1 MVEADNVDCKTT
13 SQRLSAYLD
22 GELPQAGAAAVEEH
36 LRGCPQCA
44 AELAALRA
52 LSHALDGLEG
62 TAVPARF
69 AARVRRA
76 AEAKTARRRPI
87 VLFGGSST
95 LSRVLMR
102 VAAGLVAV
110 AGIWVGLNV
119 GGSAF
124 AGGERTSSGTVD
136 VAAQDEF
143 DLQVESLSAA
153 PPGSIAEAYLAFVNY
168 EIPEGQ
174 EQ

>member
-1 MVEADNVDCKTT
+1 MEADIVDCKTT

-36 LRGCPQCA
+36 LRGCPRCA
-44 AELAALRA
+44 AELAALRG
-52 LSHALDGLEG
+52 LSHTLEGLEG
-62 TAVPARF
+62 AAVPSGF

-76 AEAKTARRRPI
+76 AGAERASRRPL
-87 VLFGGSST
+87 VLFGTPSR
-95 LSRVLMR
+95 LNRVLMR

-110 AGIWVGLNV
+110 AGLWVGMSV

-124 AGGERTSSGTVD
+124 ASREEASFDTAE
-136 VAAQDEF
+136 VAQQSEF
-143 DLQVESLSAA
+143 DLQLESLSTA
-153 PPGSIAEAYLAFVNY
+153 PPGSIAEAYLAFASY
-168 EIPEGQ
+168 EEEGGQ

>member
-1 MVEADNVDCKTT
+1 VDCKTT

-36 LRGCPQCA
+36 LRECPHCA
-44 AELAALRA
+44 ADLAGLRA
-52 LSHALDGLEG
+52 LSHALEGLEG
-62 TAVPARF
+62 AAVPSGF

-76 AEAKTARRRPI
+76 AGAERASCRPV
-87 VLFGGSST
+87 VLFGTPRT
-95 LSRVLMR
+95 LNRVLMR

-110 AGIWVGLNV
+110 AGLWVGMSV

-124 AGGERTSSGTVD
+124 AGREQTSPD
-136 VAAQDEF
+136 AAEVAEQSEF

-153 PPGSIAEAYLAFVNY
+153 PPGSIAEAYLAFANY
-168 EIPEGQ
+168 EDGGGQ